1 MTTMPL
7 HAVQEEH
14 HGGKVVYHA
23 DRFTAARVSAGGPEI
38 KIENLNGDIRI
49 LENHE

>member
-1 MTTMPL
+1 MTEER
-7 HAVQEEH
+7 HA
-14 HGGKVVYHA
+14 GKVVFHT
-23 DRFTAARVSAGGPEI
+23 DRFTAGRVNAGGPEI